1 MKHLKIGSLLIQTCA
16 FLLFMSFAVP
26 VVWGAADVYLIYSG
40 KNKADKKLFK
50 KAFPKGIKVKAYNAD
65 LLAVADYSGKQK
77 AAAKFDRARV
87 IVILRDR
94 PMEMLEG
101 IGLSKDLIIVESV
114 LSSVSSS
121 GKTRYILRTGTDVSV
136 LEGKFKKKQVMTIG
150 DLSEGSLFLIDES
163 GPEIQTVLSKLVEK
177 MLLP

>member
-16 FLLFMSFAVP
+16 FLLFMSFTAP
-26 VVWGAADVYLIYSG
+26 IVWGAADVYLIYSG

-94 PMEMLEG
+94 PMEMLKG
-101 IGLSKDLIIVESV
+101 VALNKDLIIIESV

-121 GKTRYILRTGTDVSV
+121 RKTHYILRTGTDVSA
-136 LEGKFKKKQVMTIG
+136 LESDFKKKTVTTLD
-150 DLSEGSLFLIDES
+150 DLSEGTLFLVDERVLK
-163 GPEIQTVLSKLVEK
+163 IQEVLPKLVEK
-177 MLLP
+177 IMQP